1 MMKLIDDWKAA
12 WKLASVW
19 VFAAIGMF
27 PDIYNAVA
35 AMGWM
40 SELPTP
46 ALWTIRA
53 LAVVGIASRI
63 IKQQSL
69 QGGK

>member
-1 MMKLIDDWKAA
+1 MKLIDEWKAA

-19 VFAAIGMF
+19 VFAFIGMF

-40 SELPTP
+40 SELPSP
-46 ALWTIRA
+46 ALWSIRG
-53 LAVVGIASRI
+53 LAVAGIASRL
-63 IKQQSL
+63 IKQQAV
-69 QGGK
+69 QGVK